1 VRAAAC
7 NHMAPHQPSGPRTM
21 LLLAVACTG
30 LRGAAA
36 TRGVANKPMMG
47 FNVRACVTS
56 SLARWLSDCQTG
68 SC

>member
-1 VRAAAC
+1 
-7 NHMAPHQPSGPRTM
+7 M